1 MKRRKTGRKTAKAR
15 AKVSRRNALKG
26 AGVRAAA
33 PKDTYVAQIR
43 RERDEALHQQA
54 ATAEILKLIS
64 ASPNDTQPVFDAIVR
79 SGLKIF
85 PDAAI
90 AIALPDKDEL
100 RTAAFAATD
109 PVRAKMWRKQWPIP
123 LTRAY
128 MHSLAFLD
136 RKIVD
141 VPDARKPPPEIA
153 VGAKN
158 LLPTGYR
165 ALTIVP
171 LMRGRSSAIGTLS
184 VARLAPG
191 RLTKSQFSLFKTF
204 ANQAVI
210 AIENTRLLN
219 ELRQRTDDLSE
230 SLEQQTATSQV
241 LGVIS
246 SSVTDAQPVF
256 DMIADSAAK
265 LCEAQFCFVYR
276 FDGELLHF
284 VASRSVT
291 PEVLELNRRAYPS
304 PPNRGNVASRAILER
319 RVVQI
324 PDVSVDSEYALSDMA
339 AIAGYRSAVG
349 VPILRDGIPIG
360 AIGVTRAQAG
370 LLPDRQVELLK
381 TFAEQAVIAIEN
393 ARLFDEVQ
401 TRTRDLSES
410 LQQQTATADV
420 LKVISRTTFEL
431 ETVLDTLTASAVRL
445 CQADKGAIFV
455 KDGAIYRL
463 AAHFG
468 LSREEERLADQYAQ
482 EHPLGPSRGSLVG
495 RVAMEGRVVHIEDV
509 LTDPDYR
516 ASVYQEAF
524 GYRSNLGVPLL
535 REGEVVGVFALMR
548 TEVKAFTG
556 KEIELVSTFANQAVI
571 AIENT
576 RLLGELRE
584 SLQQQT
590 ATSDVLKVI
599 SRSTFDLQAVF
610 DTLVQSAAHLCEA
623 ELAAITRLE
632 GKVYR
637 HVASCGM
644 PPDDHEAMTRVSI
657 ELDRSTVTGRVALE
671 KKIVHILDA
680 QNDPE
685 FRFSE
690 SLRRLSFRTILGI
703 PLLREGIPIG
713 VIVLM
718 RKAMQPFTDKQIEL
732 VNTFADQA
740 VIAIENVRLFDE
752 VRQRTDDLSESL
764 EQQTATSEVLKVI
777 SSAQGELETV
787 FQTLLA
793 NATRICEAAF
803 GSMLQLDGDMFR
815 RVALHNAP
823 AAFAEFHA
831 KTPLVDPRKV
841 SDLKRVIETRQV
853 VHVADTAAEHPD
865 APIAKYAGGRTL
877 LIVPMLRDEELIGA
891 IGIYRQEVRPF
902 TDKQIELVKNFAS
915 QAVIAIENTRLLSE
929 LRESLQQQTATADVL
944 KVISSSPGNLEPV
957 FEAMLEKAVHIC
969 DAKFGMLFRGENGD
983 AVSAAAMF
991 GVPPKFAEFWQRGP
1005 QRPGPGT
1012 ALARA
1017 VETRQTVH
1025 VTDVKQEPAYVE
1037 GEPIFLA
1044 AVGLGGFRTLIV
1056 VPMLKDNE
1064 LVGAIGIYRQEVRP
1078 FTEKQIEL
1086 VQNFAAQAVIAI
1098 ENTRLLSEL
1107 RESLQQQTATSDVL
1121 KVISRSTFDLQTV
1134 LDTLVESAARLC
1146 GAEMANIWR
1155 PRDAGYRLTASFGV
1169 TARYK
1174 EYLENK
1180 EFLNTVV
1187 IEPGRGTMVGRVL
1200 LEKNTV
1206 HIHDIQADPDYRL
1219 SGLVELGGYRTMLGV
1234 PILREGQPIG
1244 VFVMVQSEVRPFTD
1258 KQIDLATTF
1267 ADQAAIAIENVRL
1280 FDEVQ
1285 TRTRDLSESLEQQTA
1300 TSEVLKVISS
1310 SPGDLESV
1318 FTAMLENATRVCD
1331 AKQGFLFRAE
1341 GDGFRVAAT
1350 LGDRTAFIEQMKNRA
1365 LRPGPLTPIGRV
1377 KSTRQIVHVPDL
1389 SKDQCYLERDPL
1401 IVTAVE
1407 QGGVRSVLIVPMIK
1421 DGELVGA
1428 IGMHRR
1434 DQRPFTEKQI
1444 ELLTN
1449 FASQAVIA
1457 IENTRLLSELRESLQ
1472 QQTATADVLKV
1483 ISSSP
1488 GELEPV
1494 FQEMLSNA
1502 MRICDAKFGILL
1514 EFADGAF
1521 RGLSSFNLPPAFAE
1535 YHNEAHVWGPD
1546 TGLGRLAATKK
1557 TVHVNDA
1564 QAGRAFTERDAGRMA
1579 AVELGA
1585 VRTFVAVPM
1594 LKEGELIGAIVIF
1607 RQEVRPFTD
1616 KQIELVSNFAAQAVI
1631 AIENA
1636 RLLNEL
1642 RESLQ
1647 QQTATADVLK
1657 VISASP
1663 GNLEPVFEAILENA
1677 TQICEAGFG
1686 TLTLFEDGAFRSVA
1700 LHNPPPEFRT
1710 RLGEIIHPHPD
1721 SGLAHVARTKQI
1733 AHIEDIKTQRPYLD
1747 GDPAVVKLAD
1757 GAGARTLLI
1766 VPMLK
1771 EGDLVG
1777 CISIYRQEV
1786 RPFADKQIELV
1797 QNFAA
1802 QAVIAIENTRLLSEL
1817 RESLQQQT
1825 ATADVLKVISRS
1837 TFDLN
1842 AVLRTLVESA
1852 TRLCEAE
1859 QAIISQLSDDG
1870 LYRIAANYG
1879 FSSEFEDWARRNPFK
1894 PGRGS
1899 VTGRTA
1905 LEGKVVHVPDVLA
1918 DPEYTVREGQKLGGY
1933 RSNIGVPLL
1942 RDGVVIG
1949 VFVLTRPTV
1958 KPFTEKQIELVRIFA
1973 DQAVIAIENARLLNE
1988 LRESL
1993 QQQTATA
2000 DVLRVISSSRGE
2012 LTPVFEA
2019 MLENAVRICEAG
2031 FANLWLHDG
2040 KDFRA
2045 AAIHGAPAEYRD
2057 LLQKEIKIRPGAGT
2071 PLAGVIET
2079 KRPVQMADMAA
2090 AEAYRKGD
2098 PVVVASVD
2106 IAGTRT
2112 LVCVPMLKENELV
2125 GVIAIYRNEVRPFTD
2140 KQIELVSNF
2149 AAQAVIA
2156 IENAR
2161 LLNELRESL
2170 QQQTATS
2177 DVLKVISRS
2186 TFDLQAVLDTLV
2198 ESAAR
2203 VCEADTGIIRR
2214 REGDIYPLASTFG
2227 LTKEQRDLFTRYP
2240 PTPDRGSVFGRAIL
2254 EQRTIHVPDLL
2265 SDPDLD
2271 QRRLRDYAGAANMRS
2286 GLGVPLMR
2294 EGAIVGVFTLQRR
2307 EPRPFTDKQIE
2318 LVETFANQAV
2328 IAIENVRLFDEVQG
2342 RTRELAAS
2350 LEDLRTAQD
2359 RLVQTQKLASLGQL
2373 TAGIAHEIKNPLNFV
2388 NNFSAISTELIDELQ
2403 DTLKGISL
2411 DGKRRAEVDELTTTL
2426 RSNLEKVVQ
2435 HGKRADAIV
2444 KNMLLHSR
2452 EGSGEHRVVDI
2463 NALVEESLNLAYHGA
2478 RAEKQGFNIT
2488 LERSFDAGAGTAD
2501 LFPQDITRVLLNLI
2515 VNGFYAAT
2523 KRKAEAGGNGYEPT
2537 LTAATRS
2544 LGDSVEILIRDNGTG
2559 IPPDVKEKIFNPFF
2573 TTKPAGEGTGLG
2585 LSLSHDI
2592 VVKQHGGSIEVD
2604 TRPGEFT
2611 EFRVILPRAGAALVK
2626 TE

>member
-1 MKRRKTGRKTAKAR
+1 MKRRKTGRKSAKAR

-33 PKDTYVAQIR
+33 PKDTDVAQIR
-43 RERDEALHQQA
+43 GERDEALQQQA

-64 ASPNDTQPVFDAIVR
+64 SSPADTQPVFDAIVR

-123 LTRAY
+123 LSRAY

-136 RKIVD
+136 RKVVD

-153 VGAKN
+153 IGAKN

-171 LMRGRSSAIGTLS
+171 LLRGRRAIGTLS

-191 RLTKSQFSLFKTF
+191 RLTESQFSLFKTF
-204 ANQAVI
+204 ANQAVIAIENTRLLNELRARTDDLSESLEQQTATSEVLKVISSSSGELEPVFKAMLENAVRICGARFGNLALYDGSKMRVAALHNAPRAFEELRRSDPVVPLDRSVLGIIVQTKKVAHISDMTAEEPYASWALVKLAGARAVLGVPMLREGELVGAIVIYRTEPTAFNEKQIELLTNFAAQAVI

-256 DMIADSAAK
+256 DMIADSAAT

-284 VASRSVT
+284 VAHRSVA
-291 PEVLELNRRAYPS
+291 PEVLEMNRRKYPA
-304 PPNRGNVASRAILER
+304 PPSRGTVAARAILER

-324 PDVSVDSEYALSDMA
+324 PDVSADPEYTISDVA
-339 AIAGYRSAVG
+339 AIAGYRSAIG
-349 VPILRDGIPIG
+349 VPIMRDGIPVG

-381 TFAEQAVIAIEN
+381 TFADQAVIAIEN

-455 KDGAIYRL
+455 KDGEIYRL

-468 LSREEERLADQYAQ
+468 FSREEERLAEQYAQ
-482 EHPLGPSRGSLVG
+482 EHPLRPSRGSLVG

-509 LTDPDYR
+509 LADSEYQ
-516 ASVYQEAF
+516 ANVYQEAF

-571 AIENT
+571 AIGNT
-576 RLLGELRE
+576 RLLSELRE
-584 SLQQQT
+584 SLQQQM

-599 SRSTFDLQAVF
+599 SRSTFDLQTVF
-610 DTLVQSAAHLCEA
+610 DTLVQSAARLCDA

-644 PPDDHEAMTRVSI
+644 PADDHEAMKRRSI
-657 ELDRSTVTGRVALE
+657 ALDRSTVTGRVALE

-690 SLRRLSFRTILGI
+690 SLKRLSFRTILGI
-703 PLLREGIPIG
+703 PLLREGVPIG

-777 SSAQGELETV
+777 SSSPGDLESV
-787 FQTLLA
+787 FTAMLD
-793 NATRICEAAF
+793 NATRVCDARHGFLFRTE
-803 GSMLQLDGDMFR
+803 GDGF
-815 RVALHNAP
+815 RVAATLGDRAVFIEQMKNQALKPGPRTPIGRLKLTRQIVHVP
-823 AAFAEFHA
+823 DLSKDQSYLEHD
-831 KTPLVDPRKV
+831 PLVV
-841 SDLKRVIETRQV
+841 
-853 VHVADTAAEHPD
+853 TAVE
-865 APIAKYAGGRTL
+865 KGEVRSV
-877 LIVPMLRDEELIGA
+877 LIVPMNKDDELVGA
-891 IGIYRQEVRPF
+891 IGMHRRDVRPF
-902 TDKQIELVKNFAS
+902 TDKQIELLKNFAS
-915 QAVIAIENTRLLSE
+915 QAVIAIENTRLLNE

-944 KVISSSPGNLEPV
+944 KVISSSPGDLKPV
-957 FEAMLEKAVHIC
+957 FEAILENAVQIC
-969 DAKFGMLFRGENGD
+969 EAKFGNLYIFEKDSFRIVAMQNAPPAYAVFWRQEPIFVVNGSSRLPL
-983 AVSAAAMF
+983 A
-991 GVPPKFAEFWQRGP
+991 R
-1005 QRPGPGT
+1005 
-1012 ALARA
+1012 LARA
-1017 VETRQTVH
+1017 KKVVQIPDLTADQ
-1025 VTDVKQEPAYVE
+1025 AYIERDDPRLVAIVDSAE
-1037 GEPIFLA
+1037 A
-1044 AVGLGGFRTLIV
+1044 RTMLL
-1056 VPMLKDNE
+1056 VPMLKEGE
-1064 LVGAIGIYRQEVRP
+1064 LVGTIVIYRQEVRP
-1078 FTEKQIEL
+1078 FDEKQIALLES
-1086 VQNFAAQAVIAI
+1086 FADQAVIAV
-1098 ENTRLLSEL
+1098 ENTRLLNEL

-1155 PRDAGYRLTASFGV
+1155 PKDGAYRLTASFGV

-1180 EFLNTVV
+1180 EFLNTIA
-1187 IEPGRGTMVGRVL
+1187 IEPGRGTTVGRVL
-1200 LEKNTV
+1200 LEKKTV

-1219 SGLVELGGYRTMLGV
+1219 SGLVALGGYRTMLGV
-1234 PILREGQPIG
+1234 PILREGEAIG
-1244 VFVMVQSEVRPFTD
+1244 VFVLVQSEVRPFTY
-1258 KQIDLATTF
+1258 KQVDLATTF

-1285 TRTRDLSESLEQQTA
+1285 TRTRDLS
-1300 TSEVLKVISS
+1300 
-1310 SPGDLESV
+1310 
-1318 FTAMLENATRVCD
+1318 
-1331 AKQGFLFRAE
+1331 
-1341 GDGFRVAAT
+1341 
-1350 LGDRTAFIEQMKNRA
+1350 
-1365 LRPGPLTPIGRV
+1365 
-1377 KSTRQIVHVPDL
+1377 
-1389 SKDQCYLERDPL
+1389 
-1401 IVTAVE
+1401 
-1407 QGGVRSVLIVPMIK
+1407 
-1421 DGELVGA
+1421 
-1428 IGMHRR
+1428 
-1434 DQRPFTEKQI
+1434 
-1444 ELLTN
+1444 
-1449 FASQAVIA
+1449 
-1457 IENTRLLSELRESLQ
+1457 
-1472 QQTATADVLKV
+1472 
-1483 ISSSP
+1483 
-1488 GELEPV
+1488 
-1494 FQEMLSNA
+1494 
-1502 MRICDAKFGILL
+1502 
-1514 EFADGAF
+1514 
-1521 RGLSSFNLPPAFAE
+1521 
-1535 YHNEAHVWGPD
+1535 
-1546 TGLGRLAATKK
+1546 
-1557 TVHVNDA
+1557 
-1564 QAGRAFTERDAGRMA
+1564 
-1579 AVELGA
+1579 
-1585 VRTFVAVPM
+1585 
-1594 LKEGELIGAIVIF
+1594 
-1607 RQEVRPFTD
+1607 
-1616 KQIELVSNFAAQAVI
+1616 
-1631 AIENA
+1631 
-1636 RLLNEL
+1636 
-1642 RESLQ
+1642 ESLQ

-1677 TQICEAGFG
+1677 TQICQAGFG
-1686 TLTLFEDGAFRSVA
+1686 TLNFYEDGAFRSVA

-1721 SGLAHVARTKQI
+1721 SGLAHVARTKQT
-1733 AHIEDIKTQRPYLD
+1733 AHIEDIRTQKPYLD
-1747 GDPAVVKLAD
+1747 GDPAVLKLAD

-1879 FSSEFEDWARRNPFK
+1879 FSAEFEHWAKQNPFK

-1958 KPFTEKQIELVRIFA
+1958 KPFTDKQIELVRIFA

-2045 AAIHGAPAEYRD
+2045 AAIHGAPAEYRE
-2057 LLQKEIKIRPGAGT
+2057 LLQKEIKVRPGAGT

-2112 LVCVPMLKENELV
+2112 LVCVPMLKENELI

-2161 LLNELRESL
+2161 LLNELHESL

-2254 EQRTIHVPDLL
+2254 DQRTIHVPDLL

-2286 GLGVPLMR
+2286 GLGVPLVR

-2403 DTLKGISL
+2403 DTLKGISF
-2411 DGKRRAEVDELTTTL
+2411 DDKRRAEVDELTTTL

-2604 TRPGEFT
+2604 TSPGEFT